1 MLAKVNLAD
10 GLASIRDHWRPKIAG
25 EVNDIQIKLAK
36 LRGEFIWH
44 HHDKEDEMFLVVKGC
59 LRMKLRDGDVTISE
73 GEFLIVPRGVEH
85 LPVADEETHILLFE
99 PKTTVNTGNLR
110 NERTLSHTEHL

>member
-10 GLASIRDHWRPKIAG
+10 GLASICDHWKPKIAG
-25 EVNDIQIKLAK
+25 EINDFHVKLAK
-36 LRGEFIWH
+36 LKGEFIWH
-44 HHDKEDEMFLVVKGC
+44 HHEKEDELFLVVKGC
-59 LRMKLRDGDVTISE
+59 LRVKLRDGDVTVRE

-85 LPVADEETHILLFE
+85 LPIADEETHILLFE

-110 NERTLSHTEHL
+110 NERTSLHTEHL

>member
-1 MLAKVNLAD
+1 MLAKVNVAD
-10 GLASIRDHWRPKIAG
+10 GLASIRDHWKPKIAG
-25 EVNDIQIKLAK
+25 EVNDIQVKLAK
-36 LRGEFIWH
+36 LKGEFIWH
-44 HHDKEDEMFLVVKGC
+44 HHDQEDEMFLVVKGC
-59 LRMKLRDGDVTISE
+59 LRMKLRDSDVTIRE

-99 PKTTVNTGNLR
+99 PKSTVNTGNLR

>member
-1 MLAKVNLAD
+1 MLAKINVAD
-10 GLASIRDHWRPKIAG
+10 GLASIRDHWKPKIAG
-25 EVNDIQIKLAK
+25 EVNDIQVKLAK
-36 LRGEFIWH
+36 LKGEFIWH

-59 LRMKLRDGDVTISE
+59 LHMKLREGDVTIRE

-99 PKTTVNTGNLR
+99 PKTTVNTGNVR